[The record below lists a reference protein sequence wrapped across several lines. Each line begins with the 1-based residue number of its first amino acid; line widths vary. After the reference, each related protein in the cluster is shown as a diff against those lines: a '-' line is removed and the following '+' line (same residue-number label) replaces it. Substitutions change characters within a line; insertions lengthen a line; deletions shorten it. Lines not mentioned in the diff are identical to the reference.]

1 MTARMNLDQI
11 ARALA
16 ARSNRRTLLKGS
28 AAVAA
33 TGGAAAAIGTRTSGA
48 AAQDA
53 AKLSFWFDT
62 TGGAETAQILNYLR
76 ATSNPIG
83 LLLNFGSKGK
93 LEWERLAGPS
103 CPS

>member
-1 MTARMNLDQI
+1 MTSRLDLDAI

-16 ARSNRRTLLKGS
+16 SRSNRRTVLKGS

-33 TGGAAAAIGTRTSGA
+33 TGVAAMAVGVRPSDA

-62 TGGAETAQILNYLR
+62 TGGAETAQCLIDKRLFLGPQVLPGCVDHR
-76 ATSNPIG
+76 VHV
-83 LLLNFGSKGK
+83 LLVS
-93 LEWERLAGPS
+93 R
-103 CPS
+103 